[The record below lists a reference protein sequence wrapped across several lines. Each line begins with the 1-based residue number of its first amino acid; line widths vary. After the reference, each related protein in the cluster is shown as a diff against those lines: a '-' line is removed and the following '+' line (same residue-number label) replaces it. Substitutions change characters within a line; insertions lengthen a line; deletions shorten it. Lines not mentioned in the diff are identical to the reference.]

1 MTNTISCH
9 SPKPHA
15 RRCGLKTGGLLQD
28 ILSFHYILQKSTHI
42 LTWKKALLGFG
53 FLSLAESQAD
63 SWCKLSVSAA
73 ADCSEHTLLLT
84 GLVSSACSSLQAL
97 YYQHTETGLPAQVEE
112 ASVWLYLLTEMLC
125 RSLVPH
131 LHTPNSEWWE
141 FLAFKA
147 GWMKPGGGCFCSLF
161 VNLCSVYL
169 GVALGIIS

>member
-1 MTNTISCH
+1 MSLSKTSC
-9 SPKPHA
+9 
-15 RRCGLKTGGLLQD
+15 
-28 ILSFHYILQKSTHI
+28 QKVWTEDWWSAAGHTEFSLHI
-42 LTWKKALLGFG
+42 AKIFTYTYVKKALLGFG

-112 ASVWLYLLTEMLC
+112 ASIWLYLLTEMLC